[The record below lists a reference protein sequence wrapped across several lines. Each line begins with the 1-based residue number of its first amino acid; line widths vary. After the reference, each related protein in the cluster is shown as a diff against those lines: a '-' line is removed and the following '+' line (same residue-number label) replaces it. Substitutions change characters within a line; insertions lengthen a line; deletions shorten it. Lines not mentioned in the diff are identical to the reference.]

1 MNLAGSKQRKEAK
14 ETGRRVRQRSAV
26 EDERED
32 QDAEMEDLR
41 KNMEMMTA
49 TVGTG
54 VHAQT
59 ILSARSMSTTTNSR
73 DIANLQAAVT
83 KNYEIPPDKLM
94 EAFDRV
100 WRKIGKRKYDPPP
113 PKSVNKDL
121 RKWAIDNKER

>member
-1 MNLAGSKQRKEAK
+1 M
-14 ETGRRVRQRSAV
+14 RQRSAV
-26 EDERED
+26 EEERED
-32 QDAEMEDLR
+32 ADVEMEDLR
-41 KNMEMMTA
+41 RNMEMMTA

-59 ILSARSMSTTTNSR
+59 ILSARSMITTTNSR

-100 WRKIGKRKYDPPP
+100 WRKIGKRQYDPPT
-113 PKSVNKDL
+113 PKPVSTDL
-121 RKWAIDNKER
+121 RRWAIDNKER